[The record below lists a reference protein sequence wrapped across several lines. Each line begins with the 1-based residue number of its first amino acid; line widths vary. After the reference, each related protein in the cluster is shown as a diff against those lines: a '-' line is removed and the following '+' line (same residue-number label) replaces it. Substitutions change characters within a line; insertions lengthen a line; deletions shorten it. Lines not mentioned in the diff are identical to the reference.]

1 MKEKV
6 ELARTSITLNKEL
19 LERFKGYCDKNHRS
33 VSAQV
38 ALMIEEIMVKV
49 EVKE

>member
-6 ELARTSITLNKEL
+6 EVARTSITLKKEL

-38 ALMIEEIMVKV
+38 ALMIEETMLKV
-49 EVKE
+49 EAKQ